1 MPYRA
6 PRYSHLHAAQDVGVA
21 AIDLDGATALAGF
34 PIDNLIDDRQG
45 TVMKLAAAVSGL
57 NIDIDLG
64 ANFVT
69 GINRLIIPPN
79 HNIDAITIVDDDNAG
94 FATPATLHA
103 LDTGPTPG
111 ALIDIDTFDTGAS
124 TQQFI
129 RITLGTG
136 SKQYFLPQIFLTKV
150 VTLVVGPNLRRAID
164 QQSANFA
171 RQIQPSGLSP
181 TVQLGP
187 LQRRLEY
194 LYEAPIEGADL
205 TALEA
210 LIDAVGMSRPFYL
223 DPASFSATPAIDDP
237 PISAKFEVMPDVI
250 YAVDVASTGVR
261 QKAFALSIIESFD

>member
-21 AIDLDGATALAGF
+21 AIDLDGDTALSGF
-34 PIDNLIDDRQG
+34 PIDNLVDDRQG
-45 TVMKLAAAVSGL
+45 TIMKLDTAVAGL

-64 ANFVT
+64 VGFVT
-69 GINRLIIPPN
+69 GINRLLIPPN

-111 ALIDIDTFDTGAS
+111 ALIDIDPFDTGAS
-124 TQQFI
+124 TQRFI

-164 QQSANFA
+164 QQVDNFA

-187 LQRRLEY
+187 QQRVVEY

-205 TALEA
+205 TAMEA
-210 LIDAVGMSRPFYL
+210 LIKAVGVVRPFYL
-223 DPASFSATPAIDDP
+223 DPASFSATPAVDDP
-237 PISAKFEVMPDVI
+237 AQFSKFVTMPDGI
-250 YAVDVASTGVR
+250 FAVDVASIGTR
-261 QKAFALSIIESFD
+261 QKAFALSIIESID